1 MLYLSRVLACTM
13 ASLLLGIGEDAIGL
27 VVAHVLQ
34 SHEDDEEDDTCAAH
48 RAAARSLPCV
58 CRGLLEH
65 LQRTRPPLHLDVQA
79 R

>member
-1 MLYLSRVLACTM
+1 M

-27 VVAHVLQ
+27 VIAHVLQ
-34 SHEDDEEDDTCAAH
+34 SHELEHDTCAAH

>member
-1 MLYLSRVLACTM
+1 M

-27 VVAHVLQ
+27 VIAHVLQ
-34 SHEDDEEDDTCAAH
+34 SYEYEQDTCAAH